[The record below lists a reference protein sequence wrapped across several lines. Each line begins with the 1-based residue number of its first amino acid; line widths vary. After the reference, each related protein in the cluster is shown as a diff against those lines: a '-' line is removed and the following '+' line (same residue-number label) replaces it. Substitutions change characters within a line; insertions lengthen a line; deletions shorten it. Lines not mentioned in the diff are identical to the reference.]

1 MAAHPGA
8 HLVGCAD
15 RVRTCRHEVFHKVNA
30 QAGVEDQRTSV
41 RGGPAL
47 SAVTVSSRREK
58 ASFGVVWLCLNPLL
72 RVALAG
78 TVTASTGWE
87 SLDCL
92 PLPQLPP
99 GPQRPWLGT
108 MCFQGS
114 GINYLPSLRYLSFS
128 HLGWSSSLWGQACS
142 AFSAEH
148 VLIVGMRA
156 PSGFSLAALQ
166 FHLAEPAILSVLG
179 GICDTVAFMD
189 YEKYCKSEVFIY
201 EIM

>member
-1 MAAHPGA
+1 MSAGAAWQLIQVHTWWDVQTESG
-8 HLVGCAD
+8 HAD
-15 RVRTCRHEVFHKVNA
+15 KVNA

-41 RGGPAL
+41 RAGPAL

-166 FHLAEPAILSVLG
+166 FPLAETAILSVLG
-179 GICDTVAFMD
+179 GICDTVALWTMKSIARVKSLFM
-189 YEKYCKSEVFIY
+189 K
-201 EIM
+201 